1 MQFVAS
7 YRIAFWNFFRTF
19 AAEFKL
25 HTTMKKMLM
34 MAAMM
39 VAALTASAQNDE
51 LKNEI
56 GVYYGFG
63 SASNIVSSFGT
74 AFNWDS
80 SDKTGFW
87 GPVGVEYYY
96 HVTPGVAVG
105 AMASVAGC
113 TWSKNS
119 DFTSTFIT
127 VMPSV
132 KFNWLRKAH
141 FGMYSSLSAGVMFEK
156 SSLKADGQKQTE
168 NNTKFMGHVTA
179 LGAEFGSKLCGF
191 TELGF
196 GERGVLTVGIRYK
209 F

>member
-1 MQFVAS
+1 
-7 YRIAFWNFFRTF
+7 
-19 AAEFKL
+19 
-25 HTTMKKMLM
+25 MKKILM
-34 MAAMM
+34 MITM
-39 VAALTASAQNDE
+39 VVTALTASAQNDD
-51 LKNEI
+51 LKHEI

-63 SASNIVSSFGT
+63 SASNIVSSIGT

-96 HVTPGVAVG
+96 HVTPVVAVG

-119 DFTSTFIT
+119 DFKSTFIT

-132 KFNWLRKAH
+132 KFNWLRKDH

-156 SSLKADGQKQTE
+156 NSLKADGQEQKD
-168 NNTKFMGHVTA
+168 NNTCFMAHVTA
-179 LGAEFGSKLCGF
+179 VGAEFGGKLRGF

>member
-1 MQFVAS
+1 
-7 YRIAFWNFFRTF
+7 
-19 AAEFKL
+19 
-25 HTTMKKMLM
+25 MKKILM
-34 MAAMM
+34 MVTMM
-39 VAALTASAQNDE
+39 VAALTASAQDDD

-63 SASNIVSSFGT
+63 SASNIVSTIGT
-74 AFNWDS
+74 AFNWSS

-87 GPVGVEYYY
+87 GPVGIEYYH
-96 HVTPGVAVG
+96 HVTPVVAIG

-113 TWSKNS
+113 TWSKNNN
-119 DFTSTFIT
+119 DKSTFIT

-132 KFNWLRKAH
+132 KFNWLRKEH

-156 SSLKADGQKQTE
+156 NSLKANGQEQTN

-179 LGAEFGSKLCGF
+179 VGAEFGSKLRGF